1 MTQAVPHLPFYNV
14 MTKNQI
20 NRAIKRLGL
29 EIVGARGAGYF
40 YFCDLES
47 GNQVGESVMVCYLNQ
62 CSLQEWVEYA
72 EQVKEYLV

>member
-20 NRAIKRLGL
+20 NRAIKHLGL
-29 EIVGARGAGYF
+29 EIVGARGDGYF

-47 GNQVGESVMVCYLNQ
+47 GAQVGESVLICYLNH
-62 CSLQEWVEYA
+62 CTLQEWVKYA